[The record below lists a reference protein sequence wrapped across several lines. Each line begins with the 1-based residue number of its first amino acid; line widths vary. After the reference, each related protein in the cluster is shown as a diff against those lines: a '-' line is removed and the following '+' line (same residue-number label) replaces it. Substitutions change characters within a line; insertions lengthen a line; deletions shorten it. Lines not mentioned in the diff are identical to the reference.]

1 MKQIKYK
8 FKVGDYVQIINSKA
22 SLYDFFLGFIGG
34 KIVKRYKDF
43 DGRPM
48 NWYYFDFLPS
58 AYGRDLVG
66 EDHLE
71 IRTVNCPEYLR
82 CNT

>member
-22 SLYDFFLGFIGG
+22 SLYDFFLGFN
-34 KIVKRYKDF
+34 
-43 DGRPM
+43 GRPM
-48 NWYYFDFLPS
+48 NWYYVDFLPS